1 MVGGAGMP
9 MSHTHRP
16 VISLAE
22 MNDALVDLIHRS
34 MWRWDDRTS
43 YKLCELW
50 SVQEPPERL
59 EKTAKAD
66 ELDHIVGFHLSEE
79 ELRKAYK
86 LMDTTVSAFYLYN
99 LMLHKQELQFG
110 EVSGNGIEASVKK
123 SGKQKK

>member
-1 MVGGAGMP
+1 MP

-22 MNDALVDLIHRS
+22 MNDALVDLIRHT

-43 YKLCELW
+43 YRLCELW
-50 SVQEPPERL
+50 STQGPPERL
-59 EKTAKAD
+59 ENTAMAD

-86 LMDTTVSAFYLYN
+86 LKDTTVSSFYLFN
-99 LMLHKQELQFG
+99 LMLHEQELRSADYARRM
-110 EVSGNGIEASVKK
+110 EEASEKK
-123 SGKQKK
+123 NGKRGK